1 MSSYSSLS
9 RVLSPFRVQ
18 TKFEENS
25 LPASPTLNPK
35 RYTEIMLGCI
45 VLGEKNAFP
54 VDFDTGKT
62 IGHLKGAIKEKK
74 SVAFCNTDA
83 NDLKLWKVNIPESKK
98 QEIYE
103 GIDIKVKFGGEEL
116 DSDLKTIGHVFE
128 EQPPS
133 EHIHI
138 LVQPPTPATTEKGKR
153 SLVDSDEGQNSKR
166 AKFAD
171 LNIISTAHKI
181 MEGIMKLDENESTY
195 SNPKNF
201 LSLPYPY
208 LGEKLPIDRFAIDNN
223 RYFNFMGR
231 KEFRNVLE
239 AINKLRSGTG
249 YMKLFVYGTVGY
261 GKSHILSAI
270 ACFLFRTGRRVVF
283 LPDCRQLAVDPV
295 DYVKSALFLAYHD
308 DDAKINEINSCEN
321 FENIVDFC
329 KKLQFKEKLY
339 FIVDQMNALD
349 EFDNTGVNSK
359 TKQQIRCDIDKM
371 SNYHYYIMS
380 SSANNKSMLHLMQKQ
395 TGELKIKLYG
405 GFNEEEMEEWW
416 KKYSLPAMND
426 REKEQIKDITGKI
439 PLFLNFLLEYSLENF
454 EGAFAYLKQKLESI
468 IQIPMTQ
475 YSENLL
481 GNKHTWDRHVGLMS
495 SFITNTH
502 PKLGYR
508 YDDYDHRY
516 FYIDDDNICYYVC
529 GLVRDSMAE
538 YLFEKREMEI
548 FTDIKW
554 ISRISEFKNN
564 PSVKGFFV
572 EKACIAS
579 IFRNGLMAN
588 RVNFK
593 PGGMECFYNEEEI
606 KFSSNE
612 EKCMFYLPCCW
623 NQEAIDGLLISQTK
637 DKLYV
642 APVQITLNKDNHS
655 DSERKFFSSI
665 WPNLKPNLS
674 SFEDKLEIMFIWIT
688 HRSGTDESVECIT
701 KETRNKAHEINPNYT
716 RVVIGFGNVN
726 SDINRYLSKIIITN
740 NNHIQSQIVKIEETN
755 RESDKETKEQ
765 KSAQRRRGRPK
776 KSL

>member
-1 MSSYSSLS
+1 MSNYFLLF
-9 RVLSPFRVQ
+9 RVLSPSRVQ

-35 RYTEIMLGCI
+35 RSCRRGNVTRNEISKYL
-45 VLGEKNAFP
+45 KN
-54 VDFDTGKT
+54 
-62 IGHLKGAIKEKK
+62 L
-74 SVAFCNTDA
+74 
-83 NDLKLWKVNIPESKK
+83 
-98 QEIYE
+98 
-103 GIDIKVKFGGEEL
+103 
-116 DSDLKTIGHVFE
+116 
-128 EQPPS
+128 PPS
-133 EHIHI
+133 SIHI
-138 LVQPPTPATTEKGKR
+138 IVEPLLPATTEKGKR

-166 AKFAD
+166 AKFA
-171 LNIISTAHKI
+171 
-181 MEGIMKLDENESTY
+181 
-195 SNPKNF
+195 
-201 LSLPYPY
+201 
-208 LGEKLPIDRFAIDNN
+208 
-223 RYFNFMGR
+223 
-231 KEFRNVLE
+231 
-239 AINKLRSGTG
+239 
-249 YMKLFVYGTVGY
+249 
-261 GKSHILSAI
+261 
-270 ACFLFRTGRRVVF
+270 GRRVVF
-283 LPDCRQLAVDPV
+283 LPDCRQLAVNPV
-295 DYVKSALFLAYHD
+295 DYTKSALFLAYHD

-349 EFDNTGVNSK
+349 ELDKTGVSLEI
-359 TKQQIRCDIDKM
+359 KQQIRRDIDKM

-380 SSANNKSMLHLMQKQ
+380 FSANNKTMLYLMQKQ

-426 REKEQIKDITGKI
+426 QEKERIKDIT
-439 PLFLNFLLEYSLENF
+439 EYSHENF
-454 EGAFAYLKQKLESI
+454 EGAFAYLKQKLKSI
-468 IQIPMTQ
+468 IQKPMTE

-481 GNKHTWDRHVGLMS
+481 GNKHIWDRHVRLML

-508 YDDYDHRY
+508 DDDYDNRY
-516 FYIDDDNICYYVC
+516 FYIEDDDICYYVC

-538 YLFEKREMEI
+538 YLFEKREMKI

-554 ISRISEFKNN
+554 ISRIADFKNN

-572 EKACIAS
+572 EKTCIAS
-579 IFRNGLMAN
+579 IFRYGLMAN
-588 RVNFK
+588 HVNFK
-593 PGGMECFYNEEEI
+593 PGGMEFFYNEKEI
-606 KFSSNE
+606 KFSLNE

-623 NQEAIDGLLISQTK
+623 NQEAIDGLLILQTK
-637 DKLYV
+637 DKLYI

-688 HRSGTDESVECIT
+688 HRSETDELVECIT
-701 KETRNKAHEINPNYT
+701 KETRNKNYEINPNYT
-716 RVVIGFGNVN
+716 
-726 SDINRYLSKIIITN
+726 
-740 NNHIQSQIVKIEETN
+740 QSQIVIIEETN
-755 RESDKETKEQ
+755 CESDKETKEQ

>member
-1 MSSYSSLS
+1 MSNYSSLF
-9 RVLSPFRVQ
+9 RVLSPSRVQ
-18 TKFEENS
+18 TKIEEKS
-25 LPASPTLNPK
+25 LPA
-35 RYTEIMLGCI
+35 RYTDIMIFCLVQGDAI
-45 VLGEKNAFP
+45 KNSFPIDTRNYATFGHLRIAIKDAKQNAF
-54 VDFDTGKT
+54 V
-62 IGHLKGAIKEKK
+62 
-74 SVAFCNTDA
+74 
-83 NDLKLWKVNIPESKK
+83 
-98 QEIYE
+98 
-103 GIDIKVKFGGEEL
+103 GIDADRLTLWRVDIIQTKENQEVIVKEHKGVEL
-116 DSDLKTIGHVFE
+116 HSFE
-128 EQPPS
+128 SVGSYFQETPTSTNIRIIVEPP
-133 EHIHI
+133 
-138 LVQPPTPATTEKGKR
+138 PPATTEKGKR

-239 AINKLRSGTG
+239 TINKLRSGTG

-295 DYVKSALFLAYHD
+295 DYTKSALFLAYHD

-321 FENIVDFC
+321 FENIIDFC

-349 EFDNTGVNSK
+349 ELDDTGVSLEI
-359 TKQQIRCDIDKM
+359 KQQIRRYIDKM

-548 FTDIKW
+548 FTNIKW

-593 PGGMECFYNEEEI
+593 PGGMEFFYNEKEI

-665 WPNLKPNLS
+665 WPNIKPTLS

-688 HRSGTDESVECIT
+688 HRSETDESVECIT
-701 KETRNKAHEINPNYT
+701 KKTRNKNHEINPNYT

-726 SDINRYLSKIIITN
+726 SDINRYLHN
-740 NNHIQSQIVKIEETN
+740 QIVKIEETN

-776 KSL
+776 KRL

>member
-1 MSSYSSLS
+1 MAYYLILGKVPAKEELDYVKFDSSERIMILRNTIYEMKKNTLSSIDRS
-9 RVLSPFRVQ
+9 
-18 TKFEENS
+18 
-25 LPASPTLNPK
+25 
-35 RYTEIMLGCI
+35 
-45 VLGEKNAFP
+45 
-54 VDFDTGKT
+54 
-62 IGHLKGAIKEKK
+62 
-74 SVAFCNTDA
+74 
-83 NDLKLWKVNIPESKK
+83 DLKLWKVNIPFDCENDKLK
-98 QEIYE
+98 ML
-103 GIDIKVKFGGEEL
+103 DNAFGTINIEK
-116 DSDLKTIGHVFE
+116 DLKGEKMLPGDEISKYLKNLST
-128 EQPPS
+128 S
-133 EHIHI
+133 SIHI
-138 LVQPPTPATTEKGKR
+138 LVQLPQPTTTEKGKR
-153 SLVDSDEGQNSKR
+153 SRIDLDEGQNSKR

-208 LGEKLPIDRFAIDNN
+208 IGEKLPIDRFAIDNN

-231 KEFRNVLE
+231 KEFRNILE
-239 AINKLRSGTG
+239 TINKLRSGTG

-295 DYVKSALFLAYHD
+295 DYTKSALFLAYHD

-349 EFDNTGVNSK
+349 ELDNTGVSLK
-359 TKQQIRCDIDKM
+359 IKQQINKM

-380 SSANNKSMLHLMQKQ
+380 FSANNKTILHYLMQKQ

-426 REKEQIKDITGKI
+426 QEKEQIKDITGKI
-439 PLFLNFLLEYSLENF
+439 PLFLNFLLEYSHENF
-454 EGAFAYLKQKLESI
+454 EGAFAYLKQKLKSI
-468 IQIPMTQ
+468 IQKPMIE

-508 YDDYDHRY
+508 DDDYDHRY
-516 FYIDDDNICYYVC
+516 FYIKDDDICYYVC
-529 GLVRDSMAE
+529 GLVRGSMVE

-554 ISRISEFKNN
+554 ISCMADFKNN
-564 PSVKGFFV
+564 PSVKGSFV

-593 PGGMECFYNEEEI
+593 PGGMEFFYNEKKI

-623 NQEAIDGLLISQTK
+623 NQEAIDGLLILQTK

-674 SFEDKLEIMFIWIT
+674 NFEDKLEIMFIWIT
-688 HRSGTDESVECIT
+688 HRSETDESVECIT
-701 KETRNKAHEINPNYT
+701 KETRNKNHEINPNYT

-726 SDINRYLSKIIITN
+726 SDINRYLPKIIITN

-755 RESDKETKEQ
+755 HESDKETKEQ